1 LFDRALAPVIRLLG
15 DLDMSRDDIDE
26 VVLVGRNMY
35 IYIYIYVYTCMYILM
50 CIDMSRDDID
60 EVFLVR
66 RNTYI
71 CV

>member
-35 IYIYIYVYTCMYILM
+35 IYIYIYMSIRV
-50 CIDMSRDDID
+50 CIY
-60 EVFLVR
+60 L
-66 RNTYI
+66 
-71 CV
+71 CA